1 MFDDME
7 PRLQRRIQRYGWD
20 LAAADYEPLWR
31 AQIARAHTQ
40 VMECAAL
47 MPGERVLDVACGTGL
62 ITFAAA
68 QEVGPQGEVV
78 GIDISEQMTVAA
90 RLRAQE
96 RNVAN
101 ASFIRMDAESLDQ
114 PDASFDVVICSLG
127 LMYVPDPEQAMREM
141 RRVLRPSGRL
151 VIAVWGERS
160 RCGWSPVFPIVDAEV
175 NSEVCPLFFSLG
187 QEGALARLCADA
199 RLEPVEQHRVA
210 SALIYEDGEEACNA
224 AFVGG
229 PVALAWSRFDTD
241 VRMRVRRHYL
251 EAIEPWRDGQGYR
264 VPGEFVVVAAIR
276 KNQ

>member
-1 MFDDME
+1 
-7 PRLQRRIQRYGWD
+7 
-20 LAAADYEPLWR
+20 
-31 AQIARAHTQ
+31 
-40 VMECAAL
+40 
-47 MPGERVLDVACGTGL
+47 
-62 ITFAAA
+62 
-68 QEVGPQGEVV
+68 
-78 GIDISEQMTVAA
+78 
-90 RLRAQE
+90 
-96 RNVAN
+96 
-101 ASFIRMDAESLDQ
+101 
-114 PDASFDVVICSLG
+114 VVICSLG